1 MANRVGTYLSDANV
15 DATCVASAKTVPM
28 DKVFSLVQGEGIT
41 GQMPQRPK
49 NVGIMLR
56 ALAKVEGKSV
66 NNLREMYI
74 LGLESASPAVPMVI
88 PPQAVTTARAAK
100 TTAQSTG
107 AIIAQQVAQI
117 QQMLQ
122 NAYSQGTYVAP
133 TTPQTPQPQAPP
145 SAPPSSSG
153 SFQTAQTLTPPQAP
167 YRAGQP
173 PPRSSSRQTTR
184 HNYNQANS
192 SGF

>member
-1 MANRVGTYLSDANV
+1 
-15 DATCVASAKTVPM
+15 
-28 DKVFSLVQGEGIT
+28 
-41 GQMPQRPK
+41 
-49 NVGIMLR
+49 
-56 ALAKVEGKSV
+56 
-66 NNLREMYI
+66 LREMYI

-107 AIIAQQVAQI
+107 AIITQQVAQI
-117 QQMLQ
+117 QQMMQ
-122 NAYSQGTYVAP
+122 NAFNQQTYAP
-133 TTPQTPQPQAPP
+133 PLTPQTPPSAPLS

-153 SFQTAQTLTPPQAP
+153 SYQTAQTLTPPQPPQPQAP
-167 YRAGQP
+167 YKAGQP